1 MPYPVLPP
9 EPPAVIR
16 PVESAEGMPS
26 EPTVR
31 PTPTVRPL
39 LTLDAP
45 PSRESS
51 VAAHVA
57 PAPRSAVPP
66 SHAAI
71 ARPPAPES
79 LRQFKD
85 STPVASPAQAV
96 KLERDHA
103 VYDLHSPRS
112 RAMPAATPEGPPG
125 APSENLAQGVTPS
138 PTTPQGPV
146 EEDPFQDIPPLGPEE
161 DAPPGQ
167 TPNEPPRPDGPD
179 GPTGLEGPEG
189 TDVKDGAEG
198 DGASPPEVAPPPS
211 PRPNQP
217 DNRDRL
223 DLAPD
228 VPAPAPVPE
237 AILNPNL
244 PPGITGSLE
253 VTADQQEYDERRRV
267 AIATGNAVLRYQ
279 GSVINAERIQIN
291 LNSRIALAEGDV
303 ALTRG
308 QQVLRG
314 DRLEYNLVQGDGAI
328 QGAYGEIDRTTA
340 GPDLVPGSPV
350 PGAANADGSVPP
362 GTVPDAYNPALDRPL
377 SDRISAN
384 EPIDNVV
391 LAGQFGLELGTG
403 NFGLLEPAP
412 GQTGEVNRFRFQADD
427 LDFDPNGWTATNA
440 RITNDPFS
448 PPEAEIRAERLRFR
462 RLSPLRDEVV
472 AERGKIVLDN
482 RFTLPLLA
490 RRTVIDRR
498 ERPPEPFRIGYDG
511 RDRDG
516 LFIEKDFELIRRPGL
531 RLRFTPQYYVQ
542 RVVSGIADSPVDP
555 HAFGFKSRLSAQLT
569 PLTSLVGV
577 AQFTSLDL
585 DRAEDNF
592 RGSLRL
598 SQVIPTGLGPHRLT
612 LEQSYRDRL
621 FNGAFGFQTVQ
632 SSLGAIF
639 ESPPIRLGR
648 SGILLNYQAGWQ
660 RITARTD
667 RLEFLEPG
675 ETRTETTLNRTQG
688 AITLQ
693 RGFLLWRGRPLP
705 ATREEGL
712 RYTPSPVVPS
722 ISLSTRV
729 RGVLA
734 DYSNGDQQNYFDAL
748 IGIQGNFGHF
758 SRPFLDYTAFNVAYV
773 QRWRDGDSPFL
784 FDRVGENQ
792 VLVVGLTQQLAG
804 PVRIGGQIVYSID
817 REEIIDSSFTL
828 EYSRR
833 TYGLIL
839 RVRPEREAAS
849 LILRIS
855 DFNWTG
861 SGEVFDN

>member
-16 PVESAEGMPS
+16 PVEAAEEVP
-26 EPTVR
+26 PQ
-31 PTPTVRPL
+31 PTVRPL
-39 LTLDAP
+39 LKLDSL
-45 PSRESS
+45 PSRETPAVS
-51 VAAHVA
+51 VAVSSPAAVAVA
-57 PAPRSAVPP
+57 PG
-66 SHAAI
+66 
-71 ARPPAPES
+71 RPET
-79 LRQFKD
+79 LQQFKQ
-85 STPVASPAQAV
+85 STPTASVSQAAD
-96 KLERDHA
+96 LRRDRA
-103 VYDLHSPRS
+103 VYDLRGAESASGEPPRGQD
-112 RAMPAATPEGPPG
+112 EG
-125 APSENLAQGVTPS
+125 N
-138 PTTPQGPV
+138 
-146 EEDPFQDIPPLGPEE
+146 DPFRDVPPLGPET
-161 DAPPGQ
+161 DSD
-167 TPNEPPRPDGPD
+167 RPVP
-179 GPTGLEGPEG
+179 GPEG
-189 TDVKDGAEG
+189 ELEPASGPKTDPGPEPEQDGADRSETEA
-198 DGASPPEVAPPPS
+198 DPDATPEAEARPPQGRPAP
-211 PRPNQP
+211 
-217 DNRDRL
+217 RDRL

-228 VPAPAPVPE
+228 VPAPAPTPTPE
-237 AILNPNL
+237 AIVNPNL

-253 VTADQQEYDERRRV
+253 VTADQQEYDERRQV

-279 GSVINAERIQIN
+279 GAVINAERIQIN

-314 DRLEYNLVQGDGAI
+314 DRLEYNLIQGDGAI
-328 QGAYGEIDRTTA
+328 AGAYGEIDRTTA
-340 GPDLVPGSPV
+340 GPDLVPGGV
-350 PGAANADGSVPP
+350 APGGANADGSVPP
-362 GTVPDAYNPALDRPL
+362 GTIPPGYDPALDRPL

-384 EPIDNVV
+384 EPINNVV
-391 LAGQFGLELGTG
+391 LAGQFGLEVGTG

-412 GQTGEVNRFRFQADD
+412 GQTGEVNRFRFQADA

-498 ERPPEPFRIGYDG
+498 ERPPEPFRFGYDG
-511 RDRDG
+511 RDRGG
-516 LFIEKDFELIRRPGL
+516 LFVEKDFELIRRPGV

-542 RVVSGIADSPVDP
+542 RVVSGEADSPIDP

-569 PLTSLVGV
+569 PLTTVVGV

-585 DRAEDNF
+585 DRIEDNF

-598 SQVIPTGLGPHRLT
+598 SQVIPTGWGPHRLT

-667 RLEFLEPG
+667 RPEFLDPG
-675 ETRTETTLNRTQG
+675 EERDETTLNRAQG

-705 ATREEGL
+705 ATRDEGL

-722 ISLSTRV
+722 ISVSTRV

-792 VLVVGLTQQLAG
+792 VLVVGLTQQIAG

-833 TYGLIL
+833 TYGLTL
-839 RVRPEREAAS
+839 RVRPERESAS
-849 LILRIS
+849 LLLRIS
-855 DFNWTG
+855 DFDWTG